1 MVGVGVDGDGD
12 VLGVGE
18 FITGSVIVVELV
30 GLEIIVVVVVDD
42 GILAIV
48 LLSVGATTE
57 LIVGGGGTIM
67 GSITVIV

>member
-1 MVGVGVDGDGD
+1 MF

-18 FITGSVIVVELV
+18 FITGSVIVVVLV

-48 LLSVGATTE
+48 LLSVGITTE
-57 LIVGGGGTIM
+57 LIVGGCGTIM

>member
-1 MVGVGVDGDGD
+1 MVGVDGDVF

-48 LLSVGATTE
+48 LLSIGTTTE
-57 LIVGGGGTIM
+57 LIVGGGTIM